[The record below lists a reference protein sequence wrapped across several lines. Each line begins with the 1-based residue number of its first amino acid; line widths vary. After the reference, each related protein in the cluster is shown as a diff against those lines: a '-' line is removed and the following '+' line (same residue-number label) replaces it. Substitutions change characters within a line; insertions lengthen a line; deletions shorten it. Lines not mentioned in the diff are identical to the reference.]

1 MEENKARRGRPSLYG
16 EPTKKKTFVLPI
28 SKEKQVGDMVRAFCK
43 SCEIKK

>member
-1 MEENKARRGRPSLYG
+1 MEENKRGRGRPMLYN

-28 SKEKQVGDMVRAFCK
+28 SKEKQVEDMVKAFCK